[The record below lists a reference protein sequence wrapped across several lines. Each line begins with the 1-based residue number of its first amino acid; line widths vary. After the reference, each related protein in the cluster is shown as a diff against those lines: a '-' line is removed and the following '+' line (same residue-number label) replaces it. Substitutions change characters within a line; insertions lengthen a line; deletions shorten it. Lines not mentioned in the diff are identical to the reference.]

1 MGLISPGMLVR
12 VVVRSAGTVAQRSG
26 EVVKMPLPAV
36 NVLPVSSVRDSGFR
50 DRML

>member
-1 MGLISPGMLVR
+1 MWDGKTGGKAGDAGMP
-12 VVVRSAGTVAQRSG
+12 G